1 MNMTRRFTPLAAA
14 LLTAT
19 ASPLLLPAAQA
30 QGPAPVP
37 AKRDA
42 QLESITVQ
50 STAARDDY
58 APGESTV
65 GGKAPAAVRDI
76 PQSVTVVQR
85 SVLEAQA
92 ATTMTEALRNVPGI
106 TISAGE
112 GGQIGD
118 NVNLRG
124 FSART
129 DMFLNGFRDR
139 GQYTRDTFAT
149 EAVEVLK
156 GPSSMLFGRGSTGG
170 VINQVSK
177 APGLNP
183 ITEVSGTVGTD
194 DYYRATMDV
203 NRKLSDTAAVRV
215 AAFAQDAKSTRDVVE
230 NTGWGVAPSARF
242 GIGTPTVVTV
252 QGYFQR
258 NDDIPDYGF
267 PLLTENGPGTVSRP
281 IGAPSERFY
290 GYADDRFKQDVNVA
304 SVNVRHRLA
313 NGATVRN
320 QTQYSY
326 YKTDASPS
334 PLGTL
339 ARIGGGTPTLR
350 DALGLVSAQR
360 QDRDRTVVEKSFFNQ
375 TDYMVKIS
383 QGSLVHNLSAGLEL
397 GRDWYDED
405 RFVWNTA
412 TADRSIN
419 LANAGGGQRA
429 GQRVLSRNVQTTA
442 DTLAA
447 YVNDQLDLNK
457 EWKLVGGLRWDRYK
471 VSSALLKFTLP
482 AGFAAD
488 NTAPT
493 PPNTDSMWSTRAGV
507 IYQPSE
513 VQSYYLSYGSSFNPS
528 AESVTQS
535 ASTAALDPEKNRSIE
550 AGAKLDFLEGNLSL
564 STAVFRV
571 QKTNARTTDPVANIT
586 TLNGDVRVQGFE
598 AGIVGRITPSWQ
610 LMAGYTFLDGRV
622 EKSLDRTGAGT
633 AASPYIYSQ
642 GKRLQNTPRHNATFW
657 TTYSFLGA
665 WEAGGGVVYADDRYV
680 NNFETAQIE
689 GYTRVDATIAYR
701 QPKYDIRLNLQ
712 NLTDKHYFET
722 ASGGRAIPVKGRFA
736 GVTVTYRF

>member
-1 MNMTRRFTPLAAA
+1 MTRRFTPLAAV

-19 ASPLLLPAAQA
+19 SAPLLISTAHAQA
-30 QGPAPVP
+30 PAPIP
-37 AKRDA
+37 AKPEA

-50 STAARDDY
+50 STATRDEY
-58 APGESTV
+58 APGESTI
-65 GGKAPAAVRDI
+65 GGKVPTAVRDI
-76 PQSVTVVQR
+76 PQSVTVIKR

-118 NVNLRG
+118 SVNLRG

-139 GQYTRDTFAT
+139 GQYSRDTFAT

-170 VINQVSK
+170 VINQSSK
-177 APGLNP
+177 APGLTP

-203 NRKLSDTAAVRV
+203 NRKLSDSSAVRV

-230 NTGWGVAPSARF
+230 NTGWGIAPSARF

-267 PLLTENGPGTVSRP
+267 PLLTENGPGTVSKP

-290 GYADDRFKQDVNVA
+290 GYADDRFKQEVNVA

-313 NGATVRN
+313 NGATLRN
-320 QTQYSY
+320 QTQYSH

-334 PLGTL
+334 PLGSL

-350 DALGLVSAQR
+350 DPLGLASAQR
-360 QDRDRTVVEKSFFNQ
+360 QDRDRTVVDKSFFNQ
-375 TDYMVKIS
+375 TDYVTKIN
-383 QGSLVHNLSAGLEL
+383 QGSLVHNLTAGFEL

-405 RFVWNTA
+405 RYLWNTS
-412 TADRSIN
+412 TAERTIN
-419 LANAGGGQRA
+419 LGNDGGGQRP
-429 GQRVLSRNVQTTA
+429 GQRLLSRKVATTA

-447 YVNDQLDLNK
+447 YVNDQLDLNAQ
-457 EWKLVGGLRWDRYK
+457 WKLVGGLRWDRYK
-471 VSSALLKFTLP
+471 VSSSLVKFPLP

-488 NTAPT
+488 NTVNSV
-493 PPNTDSMWSTRAGV
+493 PNTDSMWSTRAGV

-513 VQSYYLSYGSSFNPS
+513 LQSYYVSYGTSFNPS

-535 ASTAALDPEKNRSIE
+535 ATTAALDPEKNRSIE
-550 AGAKLDFLEGNLSL
+550 AGAKLDFLEGNLSFN
-564 STAVFRV
+564 TAIFRV
-571 QKTNARTTDPVANIT
+571 QKTNARTTDPVAGVT

-598 AGIVGRITPSWQ
+598 ASIVGRITPSWQ
-610 LMAGYTFLDGRV
+610 VLAGYTYLDGKV

-633 AASPYIYSQ
+633 AASPYLYSQ
-642 GKRLQNTPRHNATFW
+642 GKRLQNTPRHSASVW

-665 WEAGGGVVYADDRYV
+665 WEAGGGVIYSDDRFV
-680 NNFETAQIE
+680 NNYESAMVD
-689 GYTRVDATIAYR
+689 GYTRVDATVAWR
-701 QPKYDIRLNLQ
+701 QPKYDVRLNLQ

-722 ASGGRAIPVKGRFA
+722 ASGGRAVPVKGRF
-736 GVTVTYRF
+736 GSVTVTYRF